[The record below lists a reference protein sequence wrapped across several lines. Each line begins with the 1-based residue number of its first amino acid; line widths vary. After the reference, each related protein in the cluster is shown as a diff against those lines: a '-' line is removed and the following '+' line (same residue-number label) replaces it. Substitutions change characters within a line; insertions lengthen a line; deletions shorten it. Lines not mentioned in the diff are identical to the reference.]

1 MKKILWI
8 EDNTTFVRG
17 HLDIFERNLSP
28 SDFEKIQDMEKDN
41 SLFDQ
46 IKLEVLEAKNIFIE
60 ENFASACKRI
70 FEEEFDIIV
79 LDVKFSTEPGISS
92 EEKKALEDAREL
104 FVNAFSSSDEQR
116 PVAEEM
122 FDEILSKE
130 EYSGLLLFYLICLH
144 YEKRENIWKS
154 PEIKTKICFFSANAI
169 GPVEFVEL
177 MGQHDALKWNPQIRN
192 YCGEVEANFWSKN
205 DKDGLD
211 KVKAFIEKDPYLD
224 ILERHLG
231 KTEKELF
238 AKVLETR
245 DDEALIETN
254 LHNLRKLQEKMLEK
268 LANDVSL
275 FQRMKNEYLKDGKLN
290 VRGSLRWLNDNPD
303 SFHINQDDIR
313 NWDSLFNILKSHS
326 DVISKRIYDFLDYRS
341 QRRVSDWTND
351 RDIEALKRFVIRDI
365 NMIISK
371 KDFFF
376 CDLVPQEYWKNYEYD
391 AIRRILN
398 KGFFLSDFEYK
409 KLNRFLI
416 DRVLSQ
422 TIRKRE
428 TYFDDVHYHLALSIH
443 AIGSE
448 AAHGA
453 VIKQKDVLFSMIHAI
468 KCVILRFGELCG

>member
-1 MKKILWI
+1 MKKILWV
-8 EDNTTFVRG
+8 EDNADSVRNW
-17 HLDIFERNLSP
+17 DIFERNLSK
-28 SDFEKIQDMEKDN
+28 SDLKHLTEMQRQEDDFEFE
-41 SLFDQ
+41 
-46 IKLEVLEAKNIFIE
+46 IKPFLEENNIFIE
-60 ENFASACKRI
+60 ENFSGACKRI
-70 FEEEFDIIV
+70 FEDVFDIIV
-79 LDVKFSTEPGISS
+79 FDVSFSTDSGNTE
-92 EEKKALEDAREL
+92 EEKEALERAKAI
-104 FVNAFSSSDEQR
+104 FVNAFPQSEGQSAVIEK
-116 PVAEEM
+116 M
-122 FDEILSKE
+122 FDEILAKQ
-130 EYSGLLLFYLICLH
+130 EYGGLLLFYLTCLH
-144 YEKRENIWKS
+144 YEERENIWKF

-169 GPVEFVEL
+169 GPAEFVEL